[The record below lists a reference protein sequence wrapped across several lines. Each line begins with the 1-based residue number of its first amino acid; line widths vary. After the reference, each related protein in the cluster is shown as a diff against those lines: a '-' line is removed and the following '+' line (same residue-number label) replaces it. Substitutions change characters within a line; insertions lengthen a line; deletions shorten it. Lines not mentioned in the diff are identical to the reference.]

1 MQSYLKNYFQESLV
15 KVCKMAWEE
24 FLVEEM

>member
-1 MQSYLKNYFQESLV
+1 MQSYLKNYFHESLA

-24 FLVEEM
+24 FLVEEL